1 MQAGYVIMKKL
12 SIFNLM
18 FFHARIFLFFLL
30 LLTVS
35 IPGLTQP
42 TVTPSFTMPDTI
54 CISNPLRI
62 NNTTV
67 GAQSSFWNF
76 CVADL
81 KQPPIGTNLGNM
93 GGRLNMPVFMDYVM
107 YNNNWYGFST
117 NHGTGTLVRHDFGN
131 SLLNTPVSTD
141 LGNFGGAIPGPFTAE
156 GIQVVY
162 NESKW
167 YAIITCTGVSAA
179 DARILKVEFGADLT
193 NPAPVA
199 TNWGNMG
206 AGPNSDLHVFKDGTN
221 WFGITLNSAG
231 ELLRFDFSNSFN
243 NTPTVSNLGAIGPSI
258 FPTGLFVINDN
269 GFWRLF
275 VINSGDDFRGNP
287 TSNSSIIR
295 LDFGNSLLNTP
306 AIVSLGNPGNVLR
319 HPRDITIIRTC
330 EQTVGFIV
338 NGNTNQPS
346 VSRMDFNNGLG
357 QAPAPTDL
365 GDIGNLSFAHGISKL
380 FRVNEDLYAFVTNV
394 TSNSITRLRF
404 AGCNSASLPSF
415 NGHTPPPITYN
426 APGTYNINLT
436 IDDGLPTQQSICK
449 QVVVEAAPVSTV
461 TTRYLCP
468 GQTINIATSNTRS
481 KYLWNNGA
489 TSSSINVN
497 APGIYYVDVD
507 KFGCTAT
514 DTIKVAYYKEADFNF
529 TQNICNPQEVN
540 FAVAGTGLSNLRWN
554 FGDGNTATGAGNVN
568 HQYAIYGTYTVSLT
582 AFNGSCDETVSK
594 TIKIDVGKEDLIKTI
609 DTTICF
615 QTTARLQTRTV
626 LDFCWFPTTYLDD
639 PRSPNPV
646 TSTPNDI
653 TYYFNAKVTDAN
665 LIVNGDF
672 SAGNTGF
679 ITDYH
684 FSTQGYPEGDYGIV
698 ANPNTWHNGFSACTD
713 HTSGSGNMMI
723 VNGSAVLN
731 MVVWKQTIN
740 VTPHTNYAFATWI
753 MSAISTNP
761 AQLQFSIND
770 KNLSGMISAP
780 GTTCNWTQFYTTW
793 NSGNSTTATIA
804 IVNQNLQ
811 AAGNDFALDDIS
823 FAEVLIKRDSVKIT
837 VEKPVVTA
845 SNDTT
850 ICIGSEALLKATG
863 AVDYSWSPSAD
874 FQNPGTQ
881 NAIAKPK
888 TRTEYTV
895 TGKNARGCIAE
906 DKVWVDLHPEINITK
921 TPDTTVCRFTSF
933 PITVGGGIGYSW
945 EASPNLLNISTDRP
959 TVNAGLDKMKF
970 RVKVRDIHTCE
981 KLDSV
986 QVSIFPYPVFAAAAA
1001 QQYICLGKSVSFTAI
1016 GGDRYSWS
1024 PAASIDDPASDKP
1037 VATPDINTLYSVHIQ
1052 DNTCGFDSTISM
1064 NITVNPL
1071 PSVWITKSNDID
1083 CNTPTTVLTAS
1094 GGMSYNWLP
1103 ADKLDDPTKG
1113 NPVAAVDT
1121 TTLFQ
1126 VWAKNQYGCESSSAI
1141 KVYVSQTGIPRFV
1154 LPNAF
1159 TPNGDGRNDC
1169 FGIKRWGDAKVEE
1182 FAVFNRWGQLVF
1194 RTNNPGI
1201 CWDGMF
1207 NGKPAPAGAYA
1218 YLIKTKTIC
1227 GIVNKRGLVM
1237 LIR

>member
-1 MQAGYVIMKKL
+1 ML
-12 SIFNLM
+12 
-18 FFHARIFLFFLL
+18 FHARQFLFLL
-30 LLTVS
+30 LLTVNTA
-35 IPGLTQP
+35 GVAQP

-54 CISNPLRI
+54 CISNPLQI

-67 GAQSSFWNF
+67 GAQTSFWNF

-81 KQPPIGTNLGNM
+81 KQAPIATNLGNP
-93 GGRLNMPVFMDYVM
+93 GSLLNMPVFMDYAE
-107 YNNNWYGFST
+107 YNGNYYGFSV
-117 NHGTGTLVRHDFGN
+117 NFGNGTLIRHDFGN
-131 SLLNTPVSTD
+131 SLLNTPTTTS
-141 LGNFGGAIPGPFTAE
+141 LGSFGGAIPGTNGAE
-156 GIQVVY
+156 GIQLVF
-162 NESKW
+162 NEGRW
-167 YAIITCTGVSAA
+167 YALIVGGYPGGPTP
-179 DARILKVEFGADLT
+179 RIVKIDFGPALS
-193 NPAPVA
+193 NPSPIA
-199 TNWGNMG
+199 TDWGNIGNMDQ
-206 AGPNSDLHVFKDGTN
+206 PTDLHVFKEGTDWYGLTISALN
-221 WFGITLNSAG
+221 NTIT
-231 ELLRFDFSNSFN
+231 RFSFTNSFN
-243 NTPTVSNLGAIGPSI
+243 NIPTAINLGNVGNLK
-258 FPTGLFVINDN
+258 FPTGIYAINDN
-269 GFWRLF
+269 GFWRVF
-275 VINSGDDFRGNP
+275 VTNGGADDRTSATGDWSL
-287 TSNSSIIR
+287 TR
-295 LDFGNSLLNTP
+295 LDFGSSLLNTP
-306 AIVSLGNPGNVLR
+306 VGVNLGNPGGVLR
-319 HPRDITIIRTC
+319 HPRDISIIRSC
-330 EQTVGFIV
+330 EQTVAFIV
-338 NGNTNQPS
+338 NGHNAPPS
-346 VSRMDFNNGLG
+346 VCRLDFDYGLG
-357 QAPAPTDL
+357 QPPSGTDL
-365 GDIGNLSFAHGISKL
+365 GNLGNLSFAHSISRL
-380 FRVNEDLYAFVTNV
+380 FRVQADLYAFVTNV
-394 TSNSITRLRF
+394 TNNTITRLRF

-426 APGTYNINLT
+426 TPGTYNINLT
-436 IDDGLPTQQSICK
+436 IDDGMPTQQSICK

-461 TTRYLCP
+461 TTRYICA
-468 GQTINIATSNTRS
+468 GQTISISNSNPRS
-481 KYLWNNGA
+481 KYVWNNGA
-489 TSSSINVN
+489 TSPSINVN
-497 APGIYYVDVD
+497 TAGTYYVDIN

-514 DTIKVAYYKEADFNF
+514 DTIKVEYYKEADFNF
-529 TQNICNPQEVN
+529 SQNICNPQEVN

-554 FGDGNTATGAGNVN
+554 FGDGNTSTGAGSVN
-568 HQYAIYGTYTVSLT
+568 HQYAVYGTYTVSLT

-594 TIKIDVGKEDLIKTI
+594 TIRIEIGKENLISTT

-615 QTTARLQTRTV
+615 QTSARLRTKPV
-626 LDFCWFPTTYLDD
+626 LDFCWFPTTGLDD

-646 TSTPNDI
+646 TSTTTDI

-665 LIVNGDF
+665 LIANGDF

-679 ITDYH
+679 MTDYR

-698 ANPNTWHNGFSACTD
+698 SNPNTWHNGFSACTD
-713 HTSGSGNMMI
+713 HTSGTGNMMI

-740 VTPHTNYAFATWI
+740 VTPHTNYAFSTWI

-770 KNLSGMISAP
+770 RNLSGMITAP
-780 GTTCNWTQFYTTW
+780 STTCNWTQFYTTW

-811 AAGNDFALDDIS
+811 TAGNDFGLDDIS

-845 SNDTT
+845 GNDTT
-850 ICIGSEALLKATG
+850 ICIGSEALLKASG

-874 FQNPGTQ
+874 FQNAGAQ

-933 PITVGGGIGYSW
+933 PISAGGGVSYAW
-945 EASPNLLNISTDRP
+945 EASPNLVNIATDQP
-959 TVNAGLDKMKF
+959 TVNAGLDKLKF
-970 RVKVRDIHTCE
+970 RVKVKDIHTCE
-981 KLDSV
+981 KMDSV
-986 QVSIFPYPVFAAAAA
+986 QVSIFPYPVFAASAAKR
-1001 QQYICLGKSVSFTAI
+1001 YICLGKTVNFTAS
-1016 GGDRYSWS
+1016 GGDQYSWT

-1037 VATPDINTLYSVHIQ
+1037 VATPDANTTYSVHIQ
-1052 DNTCGFDSTISM
+1052 DNTCGFDSTIDMS
-1064 NITVNPL
+1064 ITVNPL
-1071 PSVWITKSNDID
+1071 PAVWINKSNDID
-1083 CNTPTTVLTAS
+1083 CNTPTTVLTAN
-1094 GGMSYNWLP
+1094 GGTSYSWQP
-1103 ADKLDDPTKG
+1103 ADKVDDPTKA

-1126 VWAKNQYGCESSSAI
+1126 VWAKNQYGCESTSSL

-1159 TPNGDGRNDC
+1159 TPNGDGKNDC

-1218 YLIKTKTIC
+1218 YLIKSRTIC
-1227 GIVNKRGLVM
+1227 GIVNKRGMVM